1 MISPV
6 SGHFAQYR
14 IIDAQTNANGAITF
28 MNGTFSGRSM
38 SVAARLSAI
47 RLIGP
52 VRYEI
57 TVATEITA
65 ASELQ
70 PRKKNR
76 KMNDTSRLNHIAG
89 RGTPYSGCTLPK
101 IFGIVLL
108 RSIA

>member
-14 IIDAQTNANGAITF
+14 ISDAQTNANGAITD
-28 MNGTFSGRSM
+28 MPRICNGRWR
-38 SVAARLSAI
+38 SVAARRSAI

-76 KMNDTSRLNHIAG
+76 KMNDTSRLNHIAW
-89 RGTPYSGCTLPK
+89 RGTPYSGCTLPN